1 MAHRSHRDRRAAV
14 ASSPPEGRA
23 GKGID
28 RHWLHATVFTMVLV
42 GLVVAAIGADVAI
55 AVTALVVSA
64 VGFGFFYL
72 LFTGGGHFGVSVANA
87 LAVYACVFEFFRES
101 NFPQVGQGL
110 AMIGQALPV
119 MAFLLGCILQR
130 RRITPAIHARRLHGP
145 VHLPSMWR
153 WVPPIVLIGAMSFLV
168 PRFGLHAEGQGLAL
182 LVSQGLIGVFVA
194 LAVRD
199 VVMLLVD
206 ITMVFEDVASRLDAF
221 VMPMAAFLTY
231 YSLLVVIFTCL
242 YRIAEITLGGGQFL
256 IHGKPGT
263 LGFAE
268 ALYFSVIT
276 IATVGY
282 GDITPDSSLVRGL
295 ASIEVVMGLL
305 LLLFGF
311 SEIMRSRDR
320 PRPPRGDAGSP

>member
-1 MAHRSHRDRRAAV
+1 M
-14 ASSPPEGRA
+14 
-23 GKGID
+23 
-28 RHWLHATVFTMVLV
+28 LLV

-64 VGFGFFYL
+64 IGFGFFYL

-87 LAVYACVFEFFRES
+87 LAVYACLFEFFRES
-101 NFPQVGQGL
+101 NFPNVGQGL

-119 MAFLLGCILQR
+119 AAFLLGCILQR
-130 RRITPAIHARRLHGP
+130 RRITPAIHARRRHEP
-145 VHLPSMWR
+145 THLPSMWR
-153 WVPPIVLIGAMSFLV
+153 WVPPIMAVGAASFLV
-168 PRFGLHAEGQGLAL
+168 PRFGLDAAGQAICL
-182 LVSQGLIGVFVA
+182 LISQGLIGAFVA
-194 LAVRD
+194 FAVRD

-206 ITMVFEDVASRLDAF
+206 ITMVFEDVASRLESF

-242 YRIAEITLGGGQFL
+242 YRIAQLTMGGGQFL
-256 IHGKPGT
+256 IRGQPGT

-282 GDITPDSSLVRGL
+282 GDITPSSPLVRGL
-295 ASIEVVMGLL
+295 ASIEVVMGIL

-311 SEIMRSRDR
+311 SEIMRGRDR
-320 PRPPRGDAGSP
+320 QRPPRSDAGPP

>member
-1 MAHRSHRDRRAAV
+1 
-14 ASSPPEGRA
+14 
-23 GKGID
+23 
-28 RHWLHATVFTMVLV
+28 
-42 GLVVAAIGADVAI
+42 
-55 AVTALVVSA
+55 
-64 VGFGFFYL
+64 
-72 LFTGGGHFGVSVANA
+72 
-87 LAVYACVFEFFRES
+87 
-101 NFPQVGQGL
+101 
-110 AMIGQALPV
+110 
-119 MAFLLGCILQR
+119 
-130 RRITPAIHARRLHGP
+130 
-145 VHLPSMWR
+145 MWR

-282 GDITPDSSLVRGL
+282 GDITPDSPLVRGL